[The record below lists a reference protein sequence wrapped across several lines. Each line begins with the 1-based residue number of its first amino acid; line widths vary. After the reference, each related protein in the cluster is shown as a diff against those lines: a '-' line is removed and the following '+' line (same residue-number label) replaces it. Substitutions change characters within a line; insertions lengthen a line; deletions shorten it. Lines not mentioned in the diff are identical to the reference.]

1 MIRLPKLRPGV
12 VEAFPDPRHALIEPN
27 GLLAFGGDLSV
38 ERLLLAYRSGIFP
51 WFNPGEPIL
60 WWSPDP
66 RCVFHT
72 DQVHV
77 SRSTRKLLA
86 RTGWTTTM
94 DRAFGAVIRGCAGSR
109 YGVPGTWI
117 GPGMIEAY
125 EALHAAGHAHSLE
138 VWAGERLV
146 GGIYGVQVG
155 RMFFGESMFSAATG
169 GSKAALIGLCAWL
182 HERGMPL
189 LDAQVAN
196 EHTLSMGAVEMSR
209 VDFLTHLPPLV
220 IPAQAGTQ
228 CESVEKKR

>member
-12 VEAFPDPRHALIEPN
+12 VEAFPDTADALTDPN
-27 GLLAFGGDLSV
+27 GLLAFGGDLST

-72 DQVHV
+72 AQVHV
-77 SRSTRKLLA
+77 SRSTRKLLG

-94 DRAFGAVIRGCAGSR
+94 DTDFGAVIRGCAGSR

-117 GPGMIEAY
+117 GPDMIAAY
-125 EALHAAGHAHSLE
+125 EAMHAAGHAHSLE
-138 VWAGERLV
+138 VWAEDQLV
-146 GGIYGVQVG
+146 GGIYGVQIG
-155 RMFFGESMFSAATG
+155 RMFFGESMFSVETG
-169 GSKAALIGLCAWL
+169 GSKAALIALCTWL
-182 HERGMPL
+182 HEHDMPL

-209 VDFLTHLPPLV
+209 STFLNDIRHL
-220 IPAQAGTQ
+220 T
-228 CESVEKKR
+228 